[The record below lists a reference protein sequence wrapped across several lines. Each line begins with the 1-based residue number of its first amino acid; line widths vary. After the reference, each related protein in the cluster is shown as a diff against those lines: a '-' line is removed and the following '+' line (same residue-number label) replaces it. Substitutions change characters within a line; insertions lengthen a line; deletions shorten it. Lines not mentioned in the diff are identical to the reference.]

1 MEIFDINIPNN
12 DDDGDGDDH
21 DGDQATLEYKW

>member
-1 MEIFDINIPNN
+1 MEIFDIPNN

-21 DGDQATLEYKW
+21 DDDQATLEYKW

>member
-1 MEIFDINIPNN
+1 MEIFDIPNN